1 MNTRRSRPNSGRVSH
16 ASGGAALRNGTIRF
30 ERQLPPMSF
39 DAIVLIA
46 HGSRHESANADTR
59 ALAAELVQRGV
70 CRFAVPAFL
79 ELAQP
84 DIDLAGADCVQRGA
98 TSVLLL
104 PHFLSAGVH
113 VQRDLTAARD
123 RLAARFPAVAFT

>member
-1 MNTRRSRPNSGRVSH
+1 
-16 ASGGAALRNGTIRF
+16 
-30 ERQLPPMSF
+30 MSF

-59 ALAAELVQRGV
+59 ALVAELVQRGV

-79 ELAQP
+79 ELAEP
-84 DIDLAGADCVQRGA
+84 DIDTAGADCVQRGA

-113 VQRDLTAARD
+113 VQRDLTAARK
-123 RLAARFPAVAFT
+123 RLTARFPAVAFALAEPIGAHPSLLDALIERAKQAGTK